1 MNLMG
6 GVAQQALVW
15 AWGSLLL
22 AYPLV
27 SEFGGIGGIPL
38 GTLTPAGLLAI
49 VILLIAFGKLVPR
62 RTLEDVITDRNEWRA
77 AHQVSEQARVELQ
90 QQVAELLEHSR
101 TMDSFLRALPIGVAR
116 SREDE

>member
-1 MNLMG
+1 MG
-6 GVAQQALVW
+6 GIQQALVW
-15 AWGSLLL
+15 DSGL
-22 AYPLV
+22 AGVPGPMLG
-27 SEFGGIGGIPL
+27 ELGGAGGISV

-90 QQVAELLEHSR
+90 QQVQELLENSR
-101 TMDSFLRALPIGVAR
+101 ATDAFLRALPIGVAR
-116 SREDE
+116 SREDQ